1 MADVSLDDLIKK
13 DRDQAKAGKVNKVI
27 PLPIQKPQPKKF
39 PPGKK
44 FQGNNNQDRQNNQKD
59 QEQDNRPFK
68 KKFIKKQYED
78 NRNQPRNDREQRQE
92 NFKNK
97 PPVKKEKPE
106 EDKEDKQ
113 FRTLK
118 VLGLSPEFTNEDLYV
133 YDVLFRNS
141 SLLKEHWKNA

>member
-1 MADVSLDDLIKK
+1 MADVSLEDLIKK
-13 DRDQAKAGKVNKVI
+13 DREQAKANRVNKV
-27 PLPIQKPQPKKF
+27 LPPIMQKPHQKKF

-68 KKFIKKQYED
+68 KKFIKKQHED
-78 NRNQPRNDREQRQE
+78 NRNQPRGDRDQRQE

-97 PPVKKEKPE
+97 PVKKEKPDE
-106 EDKEDKQ
+106 EKEDKQ

-133 YDVLFRNS
+133 HPVLFRNFS
-141 SLLKEHWKNA
+141 QLKEHWKNA

>member
-13 DRDQAKAGKVNKVI
+13 DKEQAKANRFNKVHT
-27 PLPIQKPQPKKF
+27 LFIQKNIPKKF

-44 FQGNNNQDRQNNQKD
+44 FQGNNNQDRQNNNQD

-78 NRNQPRNDREQRQE
+78 NRPQPRNDRDQRQE

-97 PPVKKEKPE
+97 PAKKEKPAE
-106 EDKEDKQ
+106 EDK
-113 FRTLK
+113 
-118 VLGLSPEFTNEDLYV
+118 
-133 YDVLFRNS
+133 
-141 SLLKEHWKNA
+141 